1 MLEIVKLCERS
12 SKIIK
17 NISETISSIILGLV
31 VIILFVQVLLRY
43 LFKASIA
50 GSDTLA
56 VYSIIW
62 VAMLA
67 CNALILEKNLIMVD
81 FFDHLWP
88 QSLKKIRK
96 IMLDIIFLILLYIL
110 TIEGFKQ
117 AIDGLKI
124 TIPGLNPVPW
134 FWAYLAI
141 PIGAAL
147 MLCQYLSSI
156 IIDIAST
163 SNKGDLNK

>member
-67 CNALILEKNLIMVD
+67 CNALIQEKNLI
-81 FFDHLWP
+81 
-88 QSLKKIRK
+88 KI
-96 IMLDIIFLILLYIL
+96 
-110 TIEGFKQ
+110 
-117 AIDGLKI
+117 
-124 TIPGLNPVPW
+124 
-134 FWAYLAI
+134 
-141 PIGAAL
+141 
-147 MLCQYLSSI
+147 
-156 IIDIAST
+156 
-163 SNKGDLNK
+163 